1 MDIAG
6 TVRAFLVD
14 SFLYGQDSADLR
26 EDTSL
31 LAAGHIDSTGVL
43 EIIAFLESS
52 FGVSVEPEE
61 MVPENLDSIACIERY
76 VLRKLSP
83 PPPSA

>member
-14 SFLYGQDSADLR
+14 SFLYGQEPSDL
-26 EDTSL
+26 EPETSL
-31 LAAGHIDSTGVL
+31 LEAGHIDSTGVL
-43 EIIAFLESS
+43 EIITFLEST
-52 FGVSVEPEE
+52 FGLQVEPEE

-76 VLRKLSP
+76 VQTKLGAASQVG
-83 PPPSA
+83 